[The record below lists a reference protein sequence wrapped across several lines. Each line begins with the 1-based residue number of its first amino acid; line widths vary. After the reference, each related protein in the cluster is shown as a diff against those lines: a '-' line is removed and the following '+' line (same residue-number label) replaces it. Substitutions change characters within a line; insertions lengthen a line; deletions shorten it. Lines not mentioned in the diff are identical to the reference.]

1 MVDKFKFW
9 CQKVLPTIY
18 DDSLSYYEAVCKM
31 AIYLNATIEQVNEF
45 QKMIEALPE
54 TILNSEK
61 FQQMLTDAVDGK
73 IDAMYRVVQ
82 DALDEFRRE
91 QTAFETRVNESNTA
105 FQQQVN
111 ASNAQFKNDVNAA
124 NNQFKQE
131 VNTKLTGYETSN
143 AQFKQEVNTKL
154 TGYETSDA
162 QFKQE
167 VNNKLT
173 GYETSDAAFREQVN
187 ADNTKFKNDVNAAN
201 TQFKNDV
208 NTSNSQFKQQVNTQ
222 LTGYEADNA
231 AFKQQVNAKVDEIP
245 KKISEY
251 PKYPMCQNSNGAVTN
266 LFDVLMTYYHN
277 DNIEYGNFKTPF
289 NTDTSALPS
298 GKRALDCSSL
308 VQLCLMGVPYENTRW
323 FNDKNVPTSGY
334 YFGDD
339 LIIDPEADRPYGML
353 SDDMCKWFVEHGYYF
368 ETNDPTQL
376 RPGDVV
382 FMTFDTNSPNY
393 KHVTHCNIFVSYQA
407 ITDDLWGIG
416 ASNTNDARPFVV
428 SRESYKRTGQSVVGF
443 GRLPLPDCEFNAK
456 NLVAE
461 QQPQLKEVTVNLSS
475 TSHVVDAGRIRTPNT
490 LVKNKMYTLVAKI
503 KNATLPLFF
512 TLQSG
517 NTTLTNI
524 SLSGGDWVYVPFVL
538 NFPNKPEVNGTPF
551 DAALG
556 LHVLSVYARTLSSE
570 TSSVTRAVTF
580 ENLALY
586 EGVVISPIG
595 EVPKN
600 PPYVV
605 NDVVPQHIATL
616 RNYGIANS
624 TDNIV
629 FALNDFVI
637 NGVANGLSVT
647 SLNVTQDTTT
657 LKAGQ
662 YLVYTYASSLT
673 MEGNIDFGGQY
684 IFGMSNALI
693 YARVANHSKWGNIVQ
708 IAPYT
713 PTA

>member
-18 DDSLSYYEAVCKM
+18 DDSLSYYEAICKM
-31 AIYLNATIEQVNEF
+31 ATYLNATIEQVNEF
-45 QKMIEALPE
+45 QKMIDALPE

-61 FQQMLTDAVDGK
+61 FQQMVTDAVDGK

-82 DALDEFRRE
+82 DALDEFERE
-91 QTAFETRVNESNTA
+91 QNAFEQRVNESNTA

-111 ASNAQFKNDVNAA
+111 ADNTKFKNDVNTA

-162 QFKQE
+162 
-167 VNNKLT
+167 
-173 GYETSDAAFREQVN
+173 AFREQVN
-187 ADNTKFKNDVNAAN
+187 ADNAQFKSDVNAAN
-201 TQFKNDV
+201 TQFKNEV
-208 NTSNSQFKQQVNTQ
+208 NTSNTQFKQQVNTQ
-222 LTGYEADNA
+222 LTGYETDNA

-245 KKISEY
+245 KKIAEY

-266 LFDVLMTYYHN
+266 LFNVLMTYYHN
-277 DNIEYGNFKTPF
+277 DKIEYDHFKTPF

-323 FNDKNVPTSGY
+323 FKTNTKNAPTSGY
-334 YFGDD
+334 YFGND

-368 ETNDPTQL
+368 ETDDPTQL

-407 ITDDLWGIG
+407 ITDEIWCIG
-416 ASNTNDARPFVV
+416 ASTTSDARPFVV
-428 SRESYKRTGQSVVGF
+428 SRESYKRTSQSFVGF

-456 NLVAE
+456 NLLAE
-461 QQPQLKEVTVNLSS
+461 KQSQIRNVSVSLDS
-475 TSHVVDAGRIRTPNT
+475 TTHVKDAGRIRTPDS
-490 LVKNKMYTLVAKI
+490 LEKNKMYTLVAKI
-503 KNATLPLFF
+503 NNANLPLYF

-517 NTTLTNI
+517 GTTLTNI
-524 SLSGGDWVYVPFVL
+524 SLSDGKWVYVPFVL
-538 NFPNKPEVNGTPF
+538 NFPNTPEVDSTPL
-551 DAALG
+551 DAGLG
-556 LHVLSVYARTLSSE
+556 LHVLSVYARTLSTEPS
-570 TSSVTRAVTF
+570 TVTRAVEF
-580 ENLALY
+580 QNLALY

-595 EVPKN
+595 ETPKN
-600 PPYVV
+600 PPGSGSKYEQQSIGTF
-605 NDVVPQHIATL
+605 NPAWTISEPSQL
-616 RNYGIANS
+616 NS
-624 TDNIV
+624 ALDEAADNS
-629 FALNDFVI
+629 
-637 NGVANGLSVT
+637 VAWGLSIAGMKVIT
-647 SLNVTQDTTT
+647 PNAALPQ
-657 LKAGQ
+657 GQ
-662 YLVYTYASSLT
+662 YLLFTYVNTPDKTTIGA
-673 MEGNIDFGGQY
+673 QY
-684 IFGMSNALI
+684 IFGTTGGI
-693 YARVANHSKWGNIVQ
+693 WGRFANNGTWNPIIQ
-708 IAPYT
+708 LAPYN
-713 PTA
+713 PNV